1 MRRHLANVVDLAPS
15 FAARIPVILLTLVA
29 FVSGGCQTFAP
40 GNITGLTSS
49 RQEKKILKQAEVD
62 PFPSPADV
70 GLSESEA
77 KP

>member
-1 MRRHLANVVDLAPS
+1 MRRHPANVVDLAPS
-15 FAARIPVILLTLVA
+15 FAVRIRAILLTLAA
-29 FVSGGCQTFAP
+29 FVSGGCQPFAP
-40 GNITGLTSS
+40 GNTMGLTSS

-70 GLSESEA
+70 GLAEPEA